1 MASSPAA
8 QPQWPDF
15 FIIGAAKSGTTTLHE
30 NLKQHPGVF
39 MPELKEPRYFAFRDS
54 PPDAAD
60 PVLADS
66 AWRLADYLALFAGAQ
81 DGQLVGEASPI
92 YMASDQADDT
102 AAAIAS
108 ARPDAKI
115 IAILRDPA
123 ERAFSHFLMSQRQGF
138 EPLSDFAAALAE
150 PVVSIGDWARE
161 RPYLPYSRY
170 GAGLAPYFAHFP
182 REAILVLTMDELR
195 QDAHGVLA
203 TLATFLQIA
212 PFERRDATRANT
224 GYAVRSPGLA
234 GLAKRAGRMTRGLLP
249 DSLRAPL
256 RAAYRRTNQTERRM
270 TPAERNAALTYL
282 RSDISALEELLGR
295 NLPDWYEPPQ

>member
-1 MASSPAA
+1 MDFDPST
-8 QPQWPDF
+8 QQQWPDF
-15 FIIGAAKSGTTTLHE
+15 YIIGAAKSGTTTLHE
-30 NLKQHPGVF
+30 NLKQHPGVL

-54 PPDAAD
+54 PPDPAD

-66 AWRLADYLALFAGAQ
+66 AWRKADYLALFSGAK
-81 DGQLVGEASPI
+81 GEQLVGEASPI
-92 YMASDQADDT
+92 YMAAERAGDT

-150 PVVSIGDWARE
+150 PIVTIGDWTRE

-170 GAGLAPYFAHFP
+170 GTGLAPYFAHFP

-195 QDAHGVLA
+195 KDARDVLA
-203 TLATFLQIA
+203 RLAAFLEIA
-212 PFERRDATRANT
+212 PFPPGEASRANT

-234 GLAKRAGRMTRGLLP
+234 GLAKRAGRLTQGFMP
-249 DSLRAPL
+249 DTLRARL
-256 RAAYRRTNQTERRM
+256 RAAYRRANQTQRRITDGER
-270 TPAERNAALTYL
+270 EAALVYL
-282 RSDISALEELLGR
+282 RSDIEALEELLGR
-295 NLPDWYEPPQ
+295 KLVHWYGPRQ